1 MHSLPIESH
10 AHLALEDLTTPTIAT
25 RPQAQF
31 ILTLEAALESLSA
44 GDEER
49 ERGTVYLSLELDYHL
64 RFEVFIY
71 VRLKCLL
78 FSSTYVEWEN
88 CVSLAV
94 WAKN

>member
-1 MHSLPIESH
+1 M
-10 AHLALEDLTTPTIAT
+10 
-25 RPQAQF
+25 RR
-31 ILTLEAALESLSA
+31 
-44 GDEER
+44 ER

>member
-1 MHSLPIESH
+1 VHSLPIESH
-10 AHLALEDLTTPTIAT
+10 AHLALEDLTTPTIAS

-44 GDEER
+44 GDEERER

-71 VRLKCLL
+71 VRLKLL
-78 FSSTYVEWEN
+78 IIFFYL
-88 CVSLAV
+88 C
-94 WAKN
+94 